1 MFLLLIG
8 HLKNMGKRMTFYND
22 QKPFQTINIK
32 VIPGARKNRV
42 REESGL
48 LKVYI
53 QAPAVDGKANKA
65 LIDYLADYY
74 NVRKSQVTII
84 KGLKSRLKTISING
98 V

>member
-1 MFLLLIG
+1 
-8 HLKNMGKRMTFYND
+8 MTFYND